1 MASPRLQWRRLA
13 TSWIAAPLLTFAL
26 LPGAVARAQ
35 PIEDPP
41 PPRPTITPAET
52 EVAALGSAD
61 GVGLAA
67 LAGLPAPGQPLRL
80 TYPLDQPATEIDP
93 YGWRFSTARQAWR
106 MHTGVDL
113 IVAEGTA
120 VRAVLPGRVRLVE
133 VISGYGLTVVIEH
146 GRGWQS
152 LYAHLL
158 DASVRPGEAVVAGQ
172 SLGRVGQSGRATTP
186 HLHVELRRLREGRLV
201 ALDPGPLLQA
211 PLGTMTKPLLSSEP
225 SP

>member
-1 MASPRLQWRRLA
+1 
-13 TSWIAAPLLTFAL
+13 
-26 LPGAVARAQ
+26 
-35 PIEDPP
+35 
-41 PPRPTITPAET
+41 
-52 EVAALGSAD
+52 
-61 GVGLAA
+61 
-67 LAGLPAPGQPLRL
+67 
-80 TYPLDQPATEIDP
+80 
-93 YGWRFSTARQAWR
+93 